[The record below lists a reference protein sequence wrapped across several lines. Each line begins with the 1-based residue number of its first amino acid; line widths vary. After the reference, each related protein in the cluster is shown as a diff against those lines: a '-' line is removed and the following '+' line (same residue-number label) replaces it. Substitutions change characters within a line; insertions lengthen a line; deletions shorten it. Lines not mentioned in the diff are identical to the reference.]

1 MWHRNDVLF
10 NGQFC
15 IFTHNFGY
23 NYATKMVGCSLE
35 LYWSRQFGAA
45 IEIQYFETWAGEI
58 RAQTP
63 LLGVILP

>member
-1 MWHRNDVLF
+1 MWHRNDVLY

-35 LYWSRQFGAA
+35 LYLSWQFGAA
-45 IEIQYFETWAGEI
+45 IEIQYFETRAGEI
-58 RAQTP
+58 RTQT
-63 LLGVILP
+63 LILGVILP